1 MKLVL
6 ITIFIISTSSSFAW
20 TLNSNTG
27 KGFSNNEINIYIAN
41 TSCDGAGMTTEQ
53 FRGLTKS
60 AVKHYWN
67 SVPTSRLYLNVKE
80 IRTDIDITGDT
91 HAEALLKVPNN
102 SIVAGC
108 NTSADQFSNSSIL
121 GSAVSSCSG
130 STCKAVL
137 ILNANAASNLPTK
150 SDSELEAVI
159 AHEIGHAFGLGHS
172 EYKESLMYYSISGKY
187 QKWLGEDDVDG
198 VSYLYPNESEL
209 DVLGISLLGNC
220 GAIASTD
227 SEKGIQLID
236 WIVSL
241 LFGFLIPVLLI
252 KKILRI

>member
-1 MKLVL
+1 M
-6 ITIFIISTSSSFAW
+6 
-20 TLNSNTG
+20 
-27 KGFSNNEINIYIAN
+27 
-41 TSCDGAGMTTEQ
+41 
-53 FRGLTKS
+53 
-60 AVKHYWN
+60 
-67 SVPTSRLYLNVKE
+67 
-80 IRTDIDITGDT
+80 
-91 HAEALLKVPNN
+91 
-102 SIVAGC
+102 
-108 NTSADQFSNSSIL
+108 
-121 GSAVSSCSG
+121 
-130 STCKAVL
+130 
-137 ILNANAASNLPTK
+137 
-150 SDSELEAVI
+150 I